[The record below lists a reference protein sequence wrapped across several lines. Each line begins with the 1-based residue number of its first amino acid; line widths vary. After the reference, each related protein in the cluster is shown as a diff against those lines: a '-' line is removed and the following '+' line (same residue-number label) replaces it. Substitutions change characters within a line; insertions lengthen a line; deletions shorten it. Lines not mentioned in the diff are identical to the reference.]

1 MDQEQA
7 TSVFN
12 VVSIVISVVALCGYA
27 NCRFV
32 RLPDT
37 IGITAI
43 ALLISLVMVALGAA
57 VPSVSAWGRATV
69 RTLDFPEL
77 IFHGLL
83 GLLLFAGSLHL
94 DIIGLARSKWVILSL
109 ATVGVV
115 ISTAVIGVAFFF
127 SAQWLGVSIPLIDCL
142 LFGALISPTD
152 AIAVLGLLRKA
163 GVPPAL
169 LTKITG
175 EALFNDGTGVVVFVV
190 LLSIARGAQSLEAGS
205 IAVLLARQVAGGI
218 VCGLVVGFVGLYLL
232 RRINSHVV
240 ETLITLAMPTGG
252 YAAAEALGVSAPIA
266 AVVMGLVIGSDSR
279 ANGRGDALSQAARE
293 RMLAFWELADDLL
306 NLLLFGLI
314 GLELMALIGPAKQY
328 IGLTLLAIP
337 LVLVA
342 RWVSVGVPIALLRYW
357 QRFEPHT
364 VKLMTWAGLRG
375 ALSVAMALSLPP
387 SRFRELIVSA
397 TYAVAVFSI
406 LAQATTVEPL
416 ARRWAGGQRDR
427 R

>member
-1 MDQEQA
+1 MPQEQA
-7 TSVFN
+7 SSVFN
-12 VVSIVISVVALCGYA
+12 VVSLVITVVALCGYA
-27 NCRFV
+27 NCRLV
-32 RLPDT
+32 RLPDS

-57 VPSVSAWGRATV
+57 IPEVSAWGRATV
-69 RTLDFPEL
+69 STLDFPEL

-94 DIIGLARSKWVILSL
+94 DIAGLARSRWVILSL
-109 ATVGVV
+109 ATIGVV
-115 ISTAVIGVAFFF
+115 LSTAVIGVVFFF
-127 SAQWLGVSIPLIDCL
+127 GARWVGVAIPLIDCL

-163 GVPPAL
+163 GVPPSL

-175 EALFNDGTGVVVFVV
+175 EALFNDGTGVVVFLV
-190 LLSIARGAQSLEAGS
+190 LLSIARGAQPLDASS
-205 IAVLLARQVAGGI
+205 IAVLLARQVAGDMI
-218 VCGLVVGFVGLYLL
+218 CGLVVGFMGLYLL
-232 RRINSHVV
+232 RRIESYVV

-266 AVVMGLVIGSDSR
+266 AVVMGLIVGSD
-279 ANGRGDALSQAARE
+279 GRGSALSHAARE
-293 RMLAFWELADDLL
+293 RVFAFWELADNLL
-306 NLLLFGLI
+306 NLLVFGLI
-314 GLELMALIGPAKQY
+314 GLELMALVGAVRQSIA
-328 IGLTLLAIP
+328 LTLLAIP
-337 LVLVA
+337 LVLLA

-357 QRFEPHT
+357 ERFEPHT

-375 ALSVAMALSLPP
+375 ALSVAMALSLPA

-406 LAQATTVEPL
+406 LVQATTVEPL
-416 ARRWAGGQRDR
+416 ARRWARSERDPP
-427 R
+427 